1 MDNSYNSYNLLY
13 ILIIVVVLIHC
24 YESSN
29 TRIKAEPFTNING
42 NTPTSKD
49 YRFELVLVNT
59 PKKMETGLMYRSK
72 ALYERQH
79 IIQGML
85 FDYKKMGKRCLWMKN
100 TIIPLDMIFMDNNMR
115 VVGIIKN
122 AAPYSTISRTIENTA
137 RYVLELNGNTSSR
150 LGLSI
155 GDTISSDKITL
166 ISELVN

>member
-1 MDNSYNSYNLLY
+1 MDNSYNLLY

-29 TRIKAEPFTNING
+29 TRIKVEPFKNININA

-49 YRFELVLVNT
+49 YRFELVLVDT

-72 ALYERQH
+72 PLYERQH

-85 FDYKKMGKRCLWMKN
+85 FDYKKMGKRSMWMKN

-122 AAPYSTISRTIENTA
+122 AEPYSTTSRTIENVA

-166 ISELVN
+166 INELVN